1 MNHFL
6 SKEEHKKYNE
16 DGFVLREEQFS
27 SIELDLLRV
36 EFEKTVEKAHL
47 SSVDGKVY
55 NLDGKKFVDI
65 DYLTLQFEPKPNEQH
80 LKVIEPAH
88 YLNIELDKVINDSR
102 LTDPIKSILNV
113 DRLSLWTDK
122 INLKRPKVGSG
133 FGWHQDSPYWIH
145 DSNDVDALPNVYVCL
160 DEANKSNGCFRV
172 IRGSHKKGCL
182 PGTFDDS
189 QLGGF
194 YTDHK
199 YFDLNDSLELEA
211 KAGSLIF
218 FDPHL
223 VHGSSPNESDQERR
237 AYIITYQP
245 RDRVSLKS
253 GLIKNLN

>member
-27 SIELDLLRV
+27 SIELDFLRV

-88 YLNIELDKVINDSR
+88 YLNIELDKVINDNR

-122 INLKRPKVGSG
+122 INLKRPRVGSG

-160 DEANKSNGCFRV
+160 D
-172 IRGSHKKGCL
+172 
-182 PGTFDDS
+182 
-189 QLGGF
+189 
-194 YTDHK
+194 
-199 YFDLNDSLELEA
+199 
-211 KAGSLIF
+211 
-218 FDPHL
+218 
-223 VHGSSPNESDQERR
+223 
-237 AYIITYQP
+237 
-245 RDRVSLKS
+245 
-253 GLIKNLN
+253 